1 MELGESRDRPST
13 AGSGAWV
20 ELSEVSGGQP
30 SMSAREEAWNKQ
42 QVRYGKGGNI
52 VLFIIL
58 VPKVL
63 Q

>member
-1 MELGESRDRPST
+1 MESGESRDRPST
-13 AGSGAWV
+13 AGGGAWV

-42 QVRYGKGGNI
+42 QVKYRRGGDNG
-52 VLFIIL
+52 LFITL